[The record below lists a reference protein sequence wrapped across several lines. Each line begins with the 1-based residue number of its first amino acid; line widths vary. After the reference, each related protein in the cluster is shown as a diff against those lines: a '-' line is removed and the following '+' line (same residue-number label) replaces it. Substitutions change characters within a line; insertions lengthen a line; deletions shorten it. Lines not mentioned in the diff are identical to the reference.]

1 MRQMGN
7 ASDTSTRKLTA
18 AIAKNE
24 KDLTK
29 KEDQLKSLIDRM
41 EKHLTSNFTQKT
53 NDLEAM
59 CWRNRDSTN
68 DLNNKFGKEIHDI
81 TFKMD
86 TSMMTSQQIKEHVE
100 YALD

>member
-1 MRQMGN
+1 MGN
-7 ASDTSTRKLTA
+7 SSDTSTRKLTA
-18 AIAKNE
+18 AIAKTD

-29 KEDQLKSLIDRM
+29 KEEQLKQLIERM
-41 EKHLTSNFTQKT
+41 EKHITSNFTQKT
-53 NDLEAM
+53 TDLESM

-81 TFKMD
+81 QFKMD
-86 TSMMTSQQIKEHVE
+86 NSMMTSQQIKEHVE